1 MPWNSSSKEWTS
13 SSKWRNMHIPAS
25 VHHWSRVAH
34 QGINLLALLGS
45 HVHQMR
51 KFLQIFHTR
60 SGDRE
65 TMGQKMRDTWWKWG
79 EVELFSGPIRE
90 QLVATTAATVRSLAK
105 RIWGVIQRCQIPQLI
120 RKSEEKMIYKRSGK
134 LNPKLYTAAVLL
146 EWLQPLICPHPKTIQ
161 KNWQYQVLMR
171 M

>member
-1 MPWNSSSKEWTS
+1 MCI
-13 SSKWRNMHIPAS
+13 R
-25 VHHWSRVAH
+25 
-34 QGINLLALLGS
+34 
-45 HVHQMR
+45 MR
-51 KFLQIFHTR
+51 RFLQIFHTR

-105 RIWGVIQRCQIPQLI
+105 RIWGVIQGCQIPQLI

-161 KNWQYQVLMR
+161 KNWQIKFWWECKATKTLIYYWWKCRIMVQLLWENSWQFLP
-171 M
+171 